1 MSQAGRR
8 ATSWHPPF
16 GFPGGGNTEVQG
28 LHEHTDRCSEV
39 GRLFP
44 EVRRP
49 FLPCLLTLARV
60 QGRGVGPPRSQ
71 TRAWRG
77 QGDEPEADVTSIFP
91 KRLLWEP
98 LEGMNEITDAWLIL
112 KKRKIS

>member
-1 MSQAGRR
+1 MSQAGEEGHQL
-8 ATSWHPPF
+8 ASSF

-39 GRLFP
+39 GRLLP
-44 EVRRP
+44 EVRD
-49 FLPCLLTLARV
+49 LPPLSVHWLVSRGGGQPTGRV
-60 QGRGVGPPRSQ
+60 RQEHG
-71 TRAWRG
+71 RG

-98 LEGMNEITDAWLIL
+98 
-112 KKRKIS
+112 

>member
-8 ATSWHPPF
+8 ATGWHPPS
-16 GFPGGGNTEVQG
+16 GFPRGGNTEGRG
-28 LHEHTDRCSEV
+28 LHEHADRSLKLGDCS
-39 GRLFP
+39 P

-49 FLPCLLTLARV
+49 FLPHLLTLARV
-60 QGRGVGPPRSQ
+60 LGRGPRRSQ
-71 TRAWRG
+71 TGAGRG
-77 QGDEPEADVTSIFP
+77 RGDEPEADVMSIFP

-112 KKRKIS
+112 KKKKKS